1 MSLFIAD
8 FSQNEFQLSD
18 QFEQYSNDL
27 QNLGFFIR
35 TCNLILSN
43 ADLKSFNQKTRTI
56 LDIYDAEHSAAN
68 STTSVSSR
76 LQKFIPVELLKKVS
90 ASNEAS
96 ENYSPLF
103 TNHKGVCH
111 LQNTFIPID
120 CLVLVDSNTKLDN
133 LFDILLEKLNL
144 HFQAIKQCYLK
155 YYQKED
161 NFVPETYH
169 YCIDN
174 QINSNT
180 SNLIVT
186 CIYPSNLADDAL
198 VNLRQEI
205 HKILELP
212 LDRALIRRIDSFEF
226 SPDTSALSNT
236 DLAVRYLQNPHTSAK
251 PSNVQNGKQS
261 LVYGNYIYFHYM
273 QDGFNDN
280 GWGCA
285 YRSFQTIFSW
295 YRLQGYTQKPI
306 PRHSEIQQAL
316 VDLED
321 KPKSFVGSSKWIGS
335 MEISFCLSKL
345 LNVESRV
352 LFVNKGSEIADK
364 ARELQYHFE
373 TEGTPIMIG

>member
-1 MSLFIAD
+1 
-8 FSQNEFQLSD
+8 
-18 QFEQYSNDL
+18 
-27 QNLGFFIR
+27 
-35 TCNLILSN
+35 LI
-43 ADLKSFNQKTRTI
+43 I
-56 LDIYDAEHSAAN
+56 
-68 STTSVSSR
+68 
-76 LQKFIPVELLKKVS
+76 
-90 ASNEAS
+90 
-96 ENYSPLF
+96 
-103 TNHKGVCH
+103 
-111 LQNTFIPID
+111 
-120 CLVLVDSNTKLDN
+120 
-133 LFDILLEKLNL
+133 
-144 HFQAIKQCYLK
+144 
-155 YYQKED
+155 
-161 NFVPETYH
+161 
-169 YCIDN
+169 
-174 QINSNT
+174 
-180 SNLIVT
+180 
-186 CIYPSNLADDAL
+186 
-198 VNLRQEI
+198 LRQEI

-226 SPDTSALSNT
+226 NPDTTALSNS
-236 DLAVRYLQNPHTSAK
+236 DLAMKYLQNPHTNAK

-306 PRHSEIQQAL
+306 PKHREIQQAL

-335 MEISFCLSKL
+335 MEISFCLNKL
-345 LNVESRV
+345 LNVESKV